1 MLLRVS
7 PARLKSL
14 VSADPQW
21 TFRLAVLLAQKTRLL
36 FFALEA
42 IAKLDMQA
50 KLARVIAMTI
60 TQGGTAVPDLDCSSS
75 PLTQGSL
82 AETLGM
88 THKAKPESK
97 PRNRSSKLPLTT
109 KSASR
114 SDIKRGL
121 KDHQHTTLIHSRAPQ
136 TRPSIPG
143 QNSVGTGGQI

>member
-7 PARLKSL
+7 PARLNGL

-60 TQGGTAVPDLDCSSS
+60 TQGGTAVPDLDGSSS

-88 THKAKPESK
+88 TRQTVASGLKALQEQGIVSLSYRRIKVTDW
-97 PRNRSSKLPLTT
+97 PRLCDMAKVDADSLQGNVTGAPTSSK
-109 KSASR
+109 
-114 SDIKRGL
+114 
-121 KDHQHTTLIHSRAPQ
+121 
-136 TRPSIPG
+136 
-143 QNSVGTGGQI
+143 